1 MTNIYAPYTPDGK
14 LEFLSWFKNI
24 AMPNEQSWII
34 KGDFNLIRRPGNKN
48 RPGGDINM
56 MMAFNEAINKLV

>member
-1 MTNIYAPYTPDGK
+1 MTNIYAPYTPYGK

-24 AMPNEQSWII
+24 AMPDEQSWII
-34 KGDFNLIRRPGNKN
+34 KGDFNLIRRPENKN

>member
-1 MTNIYAPYTPDGK
+1 MTNIYAPYTPYGK

-24 AMPNEQSWII
+24 AMPDEQSWII
-34 KGDFNLIRRPGNKN
+34 KGDFNFENKN
-48 RPGGDINM
+48 RLGGDINM